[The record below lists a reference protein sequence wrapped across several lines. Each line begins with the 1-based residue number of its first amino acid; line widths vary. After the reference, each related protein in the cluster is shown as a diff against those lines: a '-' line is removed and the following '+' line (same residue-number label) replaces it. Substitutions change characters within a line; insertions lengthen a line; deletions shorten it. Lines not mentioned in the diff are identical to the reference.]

1 MPVYSIL
8 VPAIGNEGY
17 LFQSWYRTVTQG
29 YRWDP
34 IAFAV
39 DAAKTP
45 THTTIVVPGYLHTYI
60 IYRHIFDFTPI
71 NNPSWWV
78 FVRVRVCWNCGS
90 ESRSTF
96 CVVCTIYGR

>member
-8 VPAIGNEGY
+8 VPAIGY
-17 LFQSWYRTVTQG
+17 LFQSWYRTVTQR

-60 IYRHIFDFTPI
+60 
-71 NNPSWWV
+71 
-78 FVRVRVCWNCGS
+78 
-90 ESRSTF
+90 
-96 CVVCTIYGR
+96 